1 MQKLNVFIFAY
12 KLYNLEKVRI
22 RNNIIIL
29 LSLLAAAC
37 NVDKRDVESPVSTP
51 VEVTIRATQ
60 GRATRAGVIQDPVIE
75 VGADLASA
83 EATSEATPLATLDT
97 RTELGTASDSEL
109 PIHWSWS
116 DEDKSGDQIMVWAEP
131 ATNAVDFTFA
141 QTVFSLASFNYTYSS
156 ADFTATVAERMME
169 DYNYN
174 YYAIY
179 PVPTTTVN
187 DTSVTYTLPTTQT
200 GDYDGAYDIMRGSA
214 TGAALV
220 ERTGEDTAVWNEPE
234 LQMNHL
240 LHLMRIRVPAG
251 KNLMDRPIK
260 RLEITFPEAIVGG
273 TVTFNPTNP
282 ESDPEWSGQ
291 SEKLTIEFADD
302 NLLDAA
308 GRDVWFFVKPTT
320 ISGQIKFRAYG
331 SDGVP
336 SEAIYTD
343 KLDGRELGAQHIT
356 PIALTIPN
364 ELEPVIVTF
373 SCPDSDSYPNFL
385 GEAATVMHIKSG
397 PAALADK
404 NTTITSLGNGVFGVR
419 FYYIEGEVNTDLV
432 GQTITV
438 GFESAHADVSANT
451 FDAKIVSMG
460 ADQDSRKGYY
470 ALPYLFFE
478 DFTGINEYSYKR
490 TAAQLAPAERPE
502 GIDLSLHGLSK
513 GWTGAHTGGDENNSA
528 IRIFS
533 RVDEVWGATRTYGR
547 LDSPALSALTNE
559 TNVGLYFNYSGGRQD
574 QNAYSPIAVVGYTT
588 TEGAISAR
596 AAIEGNA
603 KWEDISGYKTIPSI
617 SLSGDWN
624 NITQEISCTI
634 EKCKSNYRL
643 SWQVYGTGGISG
655 LLQIGNGIQWMFLDN
670 IRGSVGNT
678 AKHTGKNY
686 RSFFPNHTN

>member
-60 GRATRAGVIQDPVIE
+60 GGATRAGVIQDPVIE

-97 RTELGTASDSEL
+97 RTELGTASDNEL

-116 DEDKSGDQIMVWAEP
+116 DEDKSGDKIMVWAKP
-131 ATNAVDFTFA
+131 ATDDAVGFTFA

-156 ADFTATVAERMME
+156 ADFTATVAESMMK

-179 PVPTTTVN
+179 PVPTTVN

-320 ISGQIKFRAYG
+320 ISGQISFQAY
-331 SDGVP
+331 DTAGVP
-336 SEAIYTD
+336 AAVISTTVSKTLQAE
-343 KLDGRELGAQHIT
+343 HIT
-356 PIALTIPN
+356 PIALTIPGSQY
-364 ELEPVIVTF
+364 PVTYVKITETA
-373 SCPDSDSYPNFL
+373 NNL
-385 GEAATVMHIKSG
+385 GEEWNTMTLSGATFVKPFTLETTNSLEVTPKTSKVYEVAIAAEPSAMQGKSI
-397 PAALADK
+397 AASYDSPNA
-404 NTTITSLGNGVFGVR
+404 
-419 FYYIEGEVNTDLV
+419 
-432 GQTITV
+432 
-438 GFESAHADVSANT
+438 
-451 FDAKIVSMG
+451 IVSN
-460 ADQDSRKGYY
+460 SI
-470 ALPYLFFE
+470 ALPSTISNRQANVNNQVPYLLFE
-478 DFTGINEYSYKR
+478 DFSRIVNEEESYGDNDYDRDGDDRNAPGKSLSQLSGWS
-490 TAAQLAPAERPE
+490 AARFWAKQGVFRLNVRWQMVKFF
-502 GIDLSLHGLSK
+502 LSFTTTH
-513 GWTGAHTGGDENNSA
+513 
-528 IRIFS
+528 
-533 RVDEVWGATRTYGR
+533 YGR
-547 LDSPALSALTNE
+547 LDSAPLSALKDNA
-559 TNVGLYFNYSGGRQD
+559 NVKLRVQFDAGANVHSSSNSG
-574 QNAYSPIAVVGYTT
+574 
-588 TEGAISAR
+588 
-596 AAIEGNA
+596 A
-603 KWEDISGYKTIPSI
+603 KQGSFTHI
-617 SLSGDWN
+617 SLATHTNS
-624 NITQEISCTI
+624 
-634 EKCKSNYRL
+634 SNPING
-643 SWQVYGTGGISG
+643 VGTGTLENGSLSDFGTTHYTSNAMTSAYGPDDFQNTYPTHTVEIGSATKTTRLCFYPSTTFSREGIT
-655 LLQIGNGIQWMFLDN
+655 NAEFNVYLDN
-670 IRGSVGNT
+670 IKVSI
-678 AKHTGKNY
+678 AQ
-686 RSFFPNHTN
+686 